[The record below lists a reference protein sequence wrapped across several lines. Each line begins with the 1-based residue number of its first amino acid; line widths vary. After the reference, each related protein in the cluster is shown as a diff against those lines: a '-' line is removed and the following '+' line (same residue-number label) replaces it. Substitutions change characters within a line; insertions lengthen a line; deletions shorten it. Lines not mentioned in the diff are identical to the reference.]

1 MNVRQSMN
9 EHPPMTDP
17 LPKDVLVISD
27 PATLRIVSHPLRLRI
42 LEYLRAHA
50 GAALPVK
57 EIAKALNS
65 SQTKLYYHVNLLVEH
80 GLIRVA
86 ETRLVS
92 GIVERRYRVTAYRL
106 SFDRTLFNVAETGEE
121 GLEVWLSL
129 VLDEV
134 RSEIHK
140 AVRAGLIDLD
150 RSADD
155 DMGPRRLVLGRK
167 WLSLTPEDFAEFNRR
182 YDELMKTFDVD
193 PWAQSA
199 DTRPDATLYELV
211 LGFYPTVP
219 PTSESGDNSTTT
231 DQGQ

>member
-1 MNVRQSMN
+1 MNVR
-9 EHPPMTDP
+9 PPMTDP
-17 LPKDVLVISD
+17 IPKDVFVISD
-27 PATLRIVSHPLRLRI
+27 PATLRVVSHPLRLRI

-50 GAALPVK
+50 GAALAVK
-57 EIAKALNS
+57 EIAAALNS

-106 SFDRTLFNVAETGEE
+106 SFDRSLFNVAETGEE
-121 GLEVWLSL
+121 GLEVWLSV

-140 AVRAGLIDLD
+140 AVLAGLIDLD

-155 DMGPRRLVLGRK
+155 EMGPRRLVLGRK
-167 WLSLTPEDFAEFNRR
+167 WLSLTPDDFAEFNRR
-182 YDELMKTFDVD
+182 YDELMETFDVD
-193 PWAQSA
+193 PWAQAA

-219 PTSESGDNSTTT
+219 PHSKSVEVET
-231 DQGQ
+231 DPDQEQ